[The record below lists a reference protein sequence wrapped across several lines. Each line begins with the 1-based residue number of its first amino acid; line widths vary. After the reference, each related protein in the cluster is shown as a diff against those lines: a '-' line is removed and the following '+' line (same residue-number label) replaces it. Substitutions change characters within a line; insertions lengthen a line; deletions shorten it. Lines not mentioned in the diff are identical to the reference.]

1 MRPATIIA
9 TIAVGSLLLV
19 GTGNSQAQTATT
31 FAATALRV
39 GVSTVQYDS
48 PGAAVPAIV
57 TVYNVARG
65 HKVSISASG
74 TNGSTAT
81 CSGAVWQN
89 PVRRTASRT
98 CYLRLPASAGN
109 YNIRGEAKVTKGSTT
124 RKVSGAGARP
134 VIADG
139 KTSPTPMTPEAIRAV
154 ERCHNTTDNV
164 WLTFDDG
171 GSKAQVTSILATLRR
186 NNVRAHFFYRGDWAR
201 TNPAILSKIKAA
213 GHVIGN
219 HTSTHPA
226 LSRMG
231 KTSISKQIDQ
241 GTAATG
247 NPKLLRPPF
256 GAGAFTTRLAE
267 IAATKT
273 YRICRWTTDT
283 YDWEGP
289 STKRMVERIKYGDY
303 RTAPVTA
310 GGVILMHGHG
320 KNTAPGLQEIIDAVR
335 AKGLKLQ
342 RLR

>member
-1 MRPATIIA
+1 MRPSTIIA
-9 TIAVGSLLLV
+9 TVTVGALLLN
-19 GTGNSQAQTATT
+19 GIGIGDSQAQTA
-31 FAATALRV
+31 ATALRI

-48 PGAAVPAIV
+48 PGGTVPAIV
-57 TVYNVARG
+57 TVYNVPSGR
-65 HKVSISASG
+65 KVSISAVG

-89 PVRRTASRT
+89 PVRHTASRA
-98 CYLRLPASAGN
+98 CYLHLPATAGS
-109 YNIRGEAKVTKGSTT
+109 YNIRGKAKVTRGSTT
-124 RKVSGAGARP
+124 QEISGVGGRP
-134 VIADG
+134 IVADG

-154 ERCHNTTDNV
+154 ERCHNTTDDV

-171 GSKAQVTSILATLRR
+171 GSKTQITSILATLKR
-186 NNVRAHFFYRGDWAR
+186 NNVRAHFFFRGDWAR
-201 TNPAILSKIKAA
+201 TNPALFNKIKTS

-231 KTSISKQIDQ
+231 KTNIGKQIDQ

-247 NPKLLRPPF
+247 KPKLLRPPF
-256 GAGAFTTRLAE
+256 GVGAFTTRLAE
-267 IAATKT
+267 IADAKS

-283 YDWEGP
+283 YDWDGP
-289 STKRMVERIKYGDY
+289 SAKRMVERIKYGDY

-320 KNTAPGLQEIIDAVR
+320 KNTAPGLQQIIDAVH